1 MPACA
6 VYSVACAFCRE
17 STVQTWSATSDFS
30 RASVPVLTSNNTAY
44 IVQQVVASLGREG
57 VFAKEGTDYSV
68 EMGSILRSV
77 SVTRIVQSSD

>member
-1 MPACA
+1 MHF
-6 VYSVACAFCRE
+6 VANLRYKRGQLPLIFPR
-17 STVQTWSATSDFS
+17 V
-30 RASVPVLTSNNTAY
+30 SVPVLTSNNTAY

-57 VFAKEGTDYSV
+57 VFAQEGTDYSV